1 MAVFAI
7 DLNDRALA
15 FASGGRVL
23 SSAPSAVFDGTG
35 TEAPGAEVAGRQAWG
50 SLRRSPMTTSTR
62 HLGDLARA
70 ESAVRA
76 LRLLTAE
83 LRLRLD
89 EHPVPAGAS
98 VWIAAPAAM
107 SPHALGLL
115 LGAAAEIGLP
125 IAGFVD
131 AAVVSAAVL
140 GLDRPALALD
150 IGLHRIGVTAIEAG
164 GQVRRRSVLT
174 NERSGLLEIYQA
186 WLALASTVFVK
197 RTRFD
202 PLHQG
207 ASEQQLFDAL
217 STVGRDAT
225 LRGEATVAVE
235 RNGARLEVTL
245 SRDQLAQ
252 KAEPVY
258 REMVRLLHSLR
269 PAGAPLALMVP
280 RVALELPGL
289 HAAMREFNGC
299 ELIALADGFAAAA
312 CSTLELPGHGATER
326 VTLLR
331 RLPARFAPECAALAT
346 RELLR
351 RDAAPAREPTHVLY
365 AGKAYLLGRQA
376 LTVGRESGEAGRAL
390 ALPEGLAGVS
400 RRHCT
405 FVREAAETVLVD
417 HSSYGTF
424 VNGERVFER
433 VRVHAGD
440 LVRLG
445 EPGIELA
452 LIAVGSAAGES
463 HAASTS
469 N

>member
-23 SSAPSAVFDGTG
+23 SCAPSAVFDGTSPN
-35 TEAPGAEVAGRQAWG
+35 AQGAEAIGAQAWG

-62 HLGDLARA
+62 HVGDLARA
-70 ESAVRA
+70 DSAARSLA
-76 LRLLTAE
+76 LLAAE
-83 LRLRLD
+83 LSARL
-89 EHPVPAGAS
+89 EEQPVPPGAN
-98 VWIAAPAAM
+98 VWVAAPAAVP
-107 SPHALGLL
+107 PHALGLL
-115 LGAAAEIGLP
+115 LGAAPDIGLP
-125 IAGFVD
+125 IAGFID

-150 IGLHRIGVTAIEAG
+150 LGLHHIGVTALEAG
-164 GQVRRRSVLT
+164 GEVRRRAVLT

-197 RTRFD
+197 RLRFD

-217 STVGRDAT
+217 SGAAQDAT
-225 LRGEATVAVE
+225 RRGEASVAIE
-235 RNGARLEVTL
+235 RNGARLEVTV

-258 REMVRLLHSLR
+258 REIVRLLHALR

-280 RVALELPGL
+280 RIALELPGL
-289 HAAMREFNGC
+289 HAALREFNGC

-312 CSTLELPGHGATER
+312 CSTLELPDRESAER
-326 VTLLR
+326 VALVR
-331 RLPARFAPECAALAT
+331 RLPTRFAPECAALAT

-351 RDAAPAREPTHVLY
+351 HEVAPAREPTHVLY
-365 AGKAYLLGRQA
+365 AGKAYLLGRQT
-376 LTVGRESGEAGRAL
+376 LTVGRLSASDHTIAL
-390 ALPEGLAGVS
+390 AEGLAGVS

-405 FVREAAETVLVD
+405 FLREAAETVLVD
-417 HSSYGTF
+417 HSRHGTF

-440 LVRLG
+440 RVRLG
-445 EPGIELA
+445 EPGVELA
-452 LIAVGSAAGES
+452 LIAVGGTGGDS
-463 HAASTS
+463 HAAPAS